1 MGKKKRAELE
11 KQKQGFIEGAL
22 KNGIAKDVAAGIFLK
37 IEPFAEYGFNKSHA
51 AAYAIISYQTAFLKT
66 YYPKEFIAAS
76 MTMDISNQNKL
87 SEFHE
92 ELKRLNVDVVRP
104 DINECFADF
113 RTIDNKFYYAL
124 GGIKAVGYEAI
135 SNIVKERTIN
145 GKFQSVNDFL
155 NRVNPKDMNKL
166 QLEGLVKAGAFDS
179 ININRQSLFD
189 SIPNFITKTK
199 NIFENKSTNQIDLF
213 SEDENLENNIINEVD
228 DWKFEERLSKEFEAV
243 GFFISDHP
251 LNQFTEIF
259 DDYKIIEYSN
269 FNSNDEIREA
279 NIATTLLKV
288 QERKTAK
295 GNSYAVLKLTDLS
308 SVFELFIFSDI
319 LELNREILK
328 EGSSL
333 LLTLVKSISND
344 ENRFKRVNV
353 QKIGSLIDLF
363 NSPIKEVSFDVNNDE
378 NLETISRVLVEDGK
392 TEVNFNMNLKD
403 KTLKFKLKKTRNLD
417 RKSLNLLRKRE
428 IFSTII

>member
-1 MGKKKRAELE
+1 L
-11 KQKQGFIEGAL
+11 
-22 KNGIAKDVAAGIFLK
+22 
-37 IEPFAEYGFNKSHA
+37 
-51 AAYAIISYQTAFLKT
+51 
-66 YYPKEFIAAS
+66 
-76 MTMDISNQNKL
+76 
-87 SEFHE
+87 
-92 ELKRLNVDVVRP
+92 
-104 DINECFADF
+104 
-113 RTIDNKFYYAL
+113 
-124 GGIKAVGYEAI
+124 
-135 SNIVKERTIN
+135 N
-145 GKFQSVNDFL
+145 GKFQSINDFL

-179 ININRQSLFD
+179 MNTNRQSLFD

-213 SEDENLENNIINEVD
+213 SEDENLENDIINEVD

-269 FNSNDEIREA
+269 FNSNDETREA
-279 NIATTLLKV
+279 NIAATLLKV

-319 LELNREILK
+319 LELNRETLK

-428 IFSTII
+428 ISSTII